1 MQAILLT
8 LFRGPML
15 SLFGSMLN
23 LAAARAKSKTT
34 QIKDPAVKGATN
46 TAIDGL
52 MVEILKAAS
61 EAGK

>member
-8 LFRGPML
+8 LFKGPML

-34 QIKDPAVKGATN
+34 QIKDPKVKDATN
-46 TAIDGL
+46 TAIDGF
-52 MVEILKAAS
+52 MVEIVKAAS